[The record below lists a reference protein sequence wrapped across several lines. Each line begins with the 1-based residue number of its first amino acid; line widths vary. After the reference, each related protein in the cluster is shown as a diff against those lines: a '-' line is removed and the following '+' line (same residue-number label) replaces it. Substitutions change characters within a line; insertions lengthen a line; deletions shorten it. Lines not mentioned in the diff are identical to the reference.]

1 MSQTIHHQL
10 IHGIKG
16 LNAAQAQQLHDFL
29 ARVKEG
35 CDGEAIAG
43 EIPGAAATVEVDA
56 LDAGADGLDLEAAV
70 VAEDLGID
78 GDLPQPV
85 CAQDDEK
92 ASPELGW
99 GPPPL
104 MAVKFDV
111 IACLIREAN
120 EARNARRQRYGL

>member
-16 LNAAQAQQLHDFL
+16 LSAAQARQLHDYL

-35 CDGEAIAG
+35 LDGEALDTAAPAEAESLDVEVAG
-43 EIPGAAATVEVDA
+43 EAHA
-56 LDAGADGLDLEAAV
+56 LDLESAV
-70 VAEDLGID
+70 VVEDLGID

-85 CAQDDEK
+85 CAQDEAK
-92 ASPELGW
+92 AGPEFGW

-104 MAVKFDV
+104 TAVQFDV